1 MSKGWQQSHF
11 EILRG
16 FYWDF
21 FYGFY
26 KRIPGDRCIP
36 YITDWPCVTP
46 NQNLLLV
53 TRFLEE
59 EIFKAVKALGGNK
72 APRSDGFIK
81 EFLVKHGLKSKGSFK
96 NLFDDFH
103 INVKLNACIQENF
116 ICLIQKKEDVIHVRD
131 FRLISLTTITYKV
144 VAKVLADRLKGVM
157 DSIISPFQSAF
168 IEGRQVLDPIL
179 IANEVVE
186 DYQAKGKKGWI
197 LKLDLEKAF
206 DRVDWGFLVKV

>member
-1 MSKGWQQSHF
+1 MF
-11 EILRG
+11 E
-16 FYWDF
+16 
-21 FYGFY
+21 
-26 KRIPGDRCIP
+26 
-36 YITDWPCVTP
+36 
-46 NQNLLLV
+46 
-53 TRFLEE
+53 
-59 EIFKAVKALGGNK
+59 
-72 APRSDGFIK
+72 
-81 EFLVKHGLKSKGSFK
+81 EFHRNG
-96 NLFDDFH
+96 
-103 INVKLNACIQENF
+103 KLNACIQENF
-116 ICLIQKKEDVIHVRD
+116 ICLIQKKEDAIHVRD

-206 DRVDWGFLVKV
+206 DRVHWGFLVKV

>member
-116 ICLIQKKEDVIHVRD
+116 ICSIQGKEDVVHAKD
-131 FRLISLTTITYKV
+131 FRPICLTTLTCKAI
-144 VAKVLADRLKGVM
+144 AKLLVDRVKLVL

-168 IEGRQVLDPIL
+168 TEGRKILDLVL
-179 IANEVVE
+179 IANEAIEV
-186 DYQAKGKKGWI
+186 YRAKKKRWI

-206 DRVDWGFLVKV
+206 DGVD

>member
-1 MSKGWQQSHF
+1 MKHWPVLKEGLMRLF
-11 EILRG
+11 E
-16 FYWDF
+16 
-21 FYGFY
+21 
-26 KRIPGDRCIP
+26 
-36 YITDWPCVTP
+36 
-46 NQNLLLV
+46 
-53 TRFLEE
+53 
-59 EIFKAVKALGGNK
+59 
-72 APRSDGFIK
+72 
-81 EFLVKHGLKSKGSFK
+81 EFHRNG
-96 NLFDDFH
+96 
-103 INVKLNACIQENF
+103 KLNACIQENF
-116 ICLIQKKEDVIHVRD
+116 ICLIQKKEDAIHVRD

-206 DRVDWGFLVKV
+206 DRVHWGFLVKV